1 MRLKEAQHSH
11 PLASD
16 LQASFIALD
25 EQRRF
30 APSAD
35 PPAAGPVAVR
45 IQQTHAPPLLD
56 LPAVL
61 LELVVRNL
69 EDKAAF
75 RLTCMALNRNT
86 YDTTTSLTWRLIN
99 RLMAPSAHGPDQPWP
114 VLSLN
119 ALPTALFARCS
130 SLRTICLR
138 GLSATRDLTP
148 LASLTALHGLDI
160 RNIRISDL
168 ASLTALRG
176 LTSLNCR
183 RTRVSDL
190 TPLLT
195 LAALASLDC
204 SHTNVKDLTGLPGGL
219 QALNC
224 SNSKASSLRQLV
236 SLTGLTSLKFSE
248 TKVRDLAPVAAML
261 AMARLD
267 FSVSRVSDLAPLAGM
282 TGLTALNCSYTNVS
296 DLKPIAAMAG
306 LTSLKC
312 SGTCV
317 ADLTPLAGL
326 TALTLLTCSARV
338 LATIDLAPLAALT
351 GLRSL
356 ECRGGR
362 RLAPLAAL
370 TGLIRLD
377 CFSWVAVDAAPLTA
391 MKRLISFNGN
401 PVPGSRRAS
410 RHRA

>member
-138 GLSATRDLTP
+138 GLSATRDLAP

-183 RTRVSDL
+183 RTRVS
-190 TPLLT
+190 
-195 LAALASLDC
+195 
-204 SHTNVKDLTGLPGGL
+204 DLTGLPGGL

-338 LATIDLAPLAALT
+338 LATIDLAPLATLT

-410 RHRA
+410 RH